1 MSGYWVQKQY
11 FPCTV
16 LYYIYYTVSIANSAV
31 FIIWVN
37 TKSTHEYSHSPAS
50 FHSPR
55 LCGRW
60 DAGPQLFARCLHFEN
75 GRSLGQVSLRYH
87 HSHQKM
93 LEWLLCGN
101 DPAVWIFFTWV
112 GSTDLHSFFPDEKGH
127 QIHGVWGRSPRPRLC
142 AEQPK
147 IQPELQRQLP
157 IFTPGRK
164 TDKTVRHCTVPVP
177 FFFGNVWP
185 LEGFRKDEIWWVNQ
199 RCPLRR
205 T

>member
-112 GSTDLHSFFPDEKGH
+112 GSTDLHSFFQMKRATKFMVFGEDHLVQGFVLNNPRFNPSCSDSC
-127 QIHGVWGRSPRPRLC
+127 QFSPRVERLTKPWDTAQC
-142 AEQPK
+142 QC
-147 IQPELQRQLP
+147 L
-157 IFTPGRK
+157 
-164 TDKTVRHCTVPVP
+164 
-177 FFFGNVWP
+177 FFWKRLAPWRVSERWD
-185 LEGFRKDEIWWVNQ
+185 LMSESKVSSS
-199 RCPLRR
+199 
-205 T
+205 